1 MRIGQG
7 IDAHAFS
14 SDPDRPLVL
23 GGVTVD
29 ASPGLAGHSDADVA
43 VHALIDALL
52 SGAGLGDLGRQFG
65 VDDPS
70 LGGIDSMVL
79 LAQTVEHIAA
89 SGFWCLSASIT
100 ILAQRPRL
108 ADRLDHAEL
117 VDAVVQGG
125 DVLLERL
132 LLDLASGHR
141 VDAGD
146 QLELGA
152 IGRAE
157 GIAAHAIAL
166 LEEAS

>member
-89 SGFWCLSASIT
+89 SGFWGLSASIT

-108 ADRLDHAEL
+108 ADRLDEMAAL
-117 VDAVVQGG
+117 LTAAVGAPVS
-125 DVLLERL
+125 LT
-132 LLDLASGHR
+132 ASTTDH
-141 VDAGD
+141 
-146 QLELGA
+146 LGA

>member
-7 IDAHAFS
+7 IDTHAFS
-14 SDPDRPLVL
+14 DDAARLLIL
-23 GGVTVD
+23 GGLRFEGEV
-29 ASPGLAGHSDADVA
+29 GLAGHSDADAV

-52 SGAGLGDLGRQFG
+52 SGAGIGDLGRQFG

-70 LGGIDSMVL
+70 LAGVDSMVL

-89 SGFWCLSASIT
+89 AGFWCQSASIT

-108 ADRLDHAEL
+108 ADRLDEMA
-117 VDAVVQGG
+117 
-125 DVLLERL
+125 ERL
-132 LLDLASGHR
+132 TAAVGAPVSVTASTTDH
-141 VDAGD
+141 
-146 QLELGA
+146 LGA

-157 GIAAHAIAL
+157 GIAAHAVAL

>member
-7 IDAHAFS
+7 IDTHAFS
-14 SDPDRPLVL
+14 DDPTRVLML
-23 GGVTVD
+23 GGVRID
-29 ASPGLAGHSDADVA
+29 GSSGLAGHSDADAV

-52 SGAGLGDLGRQFG
+52 SGAGIGDLGRQFG

-70 LGGIDSMVL
+70 LAGVDSMVL

-89 SGFWCLSASIT
+89 AGFWCLSASVT

-108 ADRLDHAEL
+108 ADRLDEMA
-117 VDAVVQGG
+117 
-125 DVLLERL
+125 ERL
-132 LLDLASGHR
+132 TMAVGAPVSVTASTTDH
-141 VDAGD
+141 
-146 QLELGA
+146 LGA

-157 GIAAHAIAL
+157 GIAAHAVAL

>member
-70 LGGIDSMVL
+70 L
-79 LAQTVEHIAA
+79 EHIAA

-108 ADRLDHAEL
+108 ADRLDEMAAL
-117 VDAVVQGG
+117 LTAAVGAPVS
-125 DVLLERL
+125 LT
-132 LLDLASGHR
+132 ASTTDH
-141 VDAGD
+141 
-146 QLELGA
+146 LGA

>member
-108 ADRLDHAEL
+108 ADRLDEMAAL
-117 VDAVVQGG
+117 LTAAVGAPVS
-125 DVLLERL
+125 LT
-132 LLDLASGHR
+132 ASTTDH
-141 VDAGD
+141 
-146 QLELGA
+146 LGA